1 MPVSG
6 LQGCNLNT
14 PSICIL
20 SKPRVSSYTFST
32 LRHHHLE
39 VVQKLTRFERFTFS
53 SLRLCRRYLTFQRKN
68 LYFMKILVTGG
79 AGYIGSVLV
88 RQLLSKGFAVRAFD
102 SLKFGGDALY
112 DVMLH
117 PNFEF
122 MKGDVRNADDVKKA
136 LEGIDGIAHLAS
148 IVGDP
153 ACKKFS
159 EEANETNWDGSVA
172 LFEAAEKAGV
182 KRFVFASTCSNYGKM
197 SDPDSFV
204 VETSELNPVSLYA
217 ELKVK
222 FEKYILEQ
230 RKDSKMCSTALRFST
245 VYGFSPRIRFDLTV
259 NEFTRNATIKG
270 EQEIWGQQF
279 WRPYCHVDDLAR
291 SVVLVLESPEEKVR
305 ASVFNVGSTEEN
317 YSKGMLIEEVCK
329 VVPNVKVNYV
339 ELNEDPRDY
348 RVNFDKI
355 EKELGFTITKKVPDG
370 IKEIYSLLKTG
381 IVTDSFG
388 QKFRNI

>member
-1 MPVSG
+1 MNV
-6 LQGCNLNT
+6 
-14 PSICIL
+14 
-20 SKPRVSSYTFST
+20 
-32 LRHHHLE
+32 
-39 VVQKLTRFERFTFS
+39 
-53 SLRLCRRYLTFQRKN
+53 
-68 LYFMKILVTGG
+68 LVTGG

-88 RQLLSKGFAVRAFD
+88 RQLLQKGYRVRVLD
-102 SLKFGGDALY
+102 SLKFGGEALY
-112 DVMLH
+112 EVMLH

-122 MKGDVRNADDVKKA
+122 IKGDVRNSKDVANA
-136 LEGIDGIAHLAS
+136 LNGIDAIAHLAA

-159 EEANETNWDGSVA
+159 EEANETNWSGSVA

-222 FEKYILEQ
+222 FEKYLLED
-230 RKDSKMCSTALRFST
+230 RKDAAICSTALRFST

-259 NEFTRNATIKG
+259 NEFTRNATING
-270 EQEIWGQQF
+270 EQEIWGAQF
-279 WRPYCHVDDLAR
+279 WRPYCHVDDLAG
-291 SVVLVLESPEEKVR
+291 SVVLVLETETDKVR
-305 ASVFNVGSTEEN
+305 AKVFNVGSTDEN
-317 YSKGMLIEEVCK
+317 YNKGMIIEEVCK
-329 VVPNVKVNYV
+329 VVPGVKVHYV
-339 ELNEDPRDY
+339 DMNEDPRDY

-355 EKELGFTITKKVPDG
+355 TNELGFAITKKVPDG
-370 IKEIYSLLKTG
+370 VIEIYRLLKTG
-381 IVTDSFG
+381 IVTDSFA

>member
-1 MPVSG
+1 
-6 LQGCNLNT
+6 
-14 PSICIL
+14 
-20 SKPRVSSYTFST
+20 
-32 LRHHHLE
+32 
-39 VVQKLTRFERFTFS
+39 
-53 SLRLCRRYLTFQRKN
+53 
-68 LYFMKILVTGG
+68 MKVLVTGG

-88 RQLLSKGFAVRAFD
+88 RQLLSKGYQVRAFD

-117 PNFEF
+117 PDFEF
-122 MKGDVRNADDVKKA
+122 MKGDVRNADDVDNA
-136 LEGIDGIAHLAS
+136 LKGIDAIAHLAA

-159 EEANETNWDGSVA
+159 EEANETNWDGAVL
-172 LFEAAEKAGV
+172 LFNKAEAAGV

-197 SDPDSFV
+197 PDPDSFV
-204 VETSELNPVSLYA
+204 TETSALNPVSLYA

-222 FEKYILEQ
+222 FEKYLLEE
-230 RKDSKMCSTALRFST
+230 RKDSRMCSTALRFST

-259 NEFTRNATIKG
+259 NEFTRNAAVHG

-305 ASVFNVGSTEEN
+305 ANVFNVGSTEEN
-317 YSKGMLIEEVCK
+317 YNKEMVIQEVCK
-329 VVPNVKVNYV
+329 VVPNVKVIYV
-339 ELNEDPRDY
+339 DSSEDPRDY

-355 EKELGFTITKKVPDG
+355 KNELGFTITKKVPDG
-370 IKEIYSLLKTG
+370 VKEIYTLLKTG
-381 IVTDSFG
+381 IVTDSFS